1 MSSSSLSSHW
11 LFTTTCSS
19 DPWAS
24 SWYVTDPHTCGS
36 FRLES
41 LSWPSY
47 ETLYSIVAFQT
58 WVILER
64 VLKKAQT
71 LEHTQMSSIDCKYPT
86 QYVDASNAHTY
97 CNRLFF
103 FSMFG
108 NVYAF
113 SHSLHLCAWIECDQR
128 IESSPGT
135 RFSQNRRFPPLI
147 SPSQLCLNDCVNY
160 RAAIKET

>member
-103 FSMFG
+103 SLCSGMCTRSHTHFTYVLGLNAIRELRAHRGHGLVKIDAFPLWSPPPSSASMT
-108 NVYAF
+108 V
-113 SHSLHLCAWIECDQR
+113 
-128 IESSPGT
+128 
-135 RFSQNRRFPPLI
+135 
-147 SPSQLCLNDCVNY
+147 
-160 RAAIKET
+160 